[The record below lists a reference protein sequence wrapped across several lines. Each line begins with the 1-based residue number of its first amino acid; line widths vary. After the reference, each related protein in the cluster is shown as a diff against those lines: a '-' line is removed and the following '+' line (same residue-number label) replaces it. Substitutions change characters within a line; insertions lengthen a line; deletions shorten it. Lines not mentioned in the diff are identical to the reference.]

1 MYANK
6 PWGKDGWELYNI
18 AKDRTESRDLADENP
33 QKLGE
38 MIVAWKQY
46 VAETGTLEIEGLAY
60 RPGYSNA
67 GKYYDDLAKEAD
79 SAPHAKPQAKP

>member
-1 MYANK
+1 
-6 PWGKDGWELYNI
+6 
-18 AKDRTESRDLADENP
+18 
-33 QKLGE
+33 

-67 GKYYDDLAKEAD
+67 GKYYDDLAKEAG
-79 SAPHAKPQAKP
+79 SQPKAK